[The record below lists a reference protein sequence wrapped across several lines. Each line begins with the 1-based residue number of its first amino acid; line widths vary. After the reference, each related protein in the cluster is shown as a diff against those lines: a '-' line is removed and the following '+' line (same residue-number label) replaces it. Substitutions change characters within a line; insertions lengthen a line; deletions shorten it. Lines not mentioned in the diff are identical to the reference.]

1 MPRETLRGGA
11 RPLNGDRSIR
21 LLACRIDISV
31 DCERLAACLDQL
43 LPRVEQ
49 RYPISRQH
57 RLAVRRDGDAYRIS
71 EDGIERWAEPDPL
84 SAAYA
89 IGARVHA
96 LALAAMPD
104 FTKIHAGCASWEGRR
119 FLAVGPPESG
129 KTTLMARL
137 AYEGFAVHG
146 DELVL
151 VKDGEALPYP
161 RRFGVRAPT
170 VALIPGLA
178 AGRAEH
184 VGPMVTDPAHL
195 GFQWVIDRQPIAAV
209 FYLVPNHGGRTR
221 LLPCPKHV
229 MAQRVMSQST
239 APGTGAQQ
247 WIRDVCDM
255 LDRALSYTLKLG
267 NLDEAVAVLKEVLQ
281 LTPKAADRP
290 PTETA

>member
-1 MPRETLRGGA
+1 M
-11 RPLNGDRSIR
+11 
-21 LLACRIDISV
+21 
-31 DCERLAACLDQL
+31 
-43 LPRVEQ
+43 
-49 RYPISRQH
+49 SRQH
-57 RLAVRRDGDAYRIS
+57 RLAVRRDGATYRIS
-71 EDGIERWAEPDPL
+71 EDGIERWEESDPL

-89 IGARVHA
+89 VAARVHA

-151 VKDGEALPYP
+151 VKDGQALPYP

-170 VALIPGLA
+170 VALIPALA
-178 AGRAEH
+178 EGRTVH
-184 VGPMVTDPAHL
+184 DGPLVTDPAQL
-195 GFQWVIDRQPIAAV
+195 GFEWVIDRRPIAAV
-209 FYLVPNHGGRTR
+209 FYLVPNHDGQTH

-239 APGTGAQQ
+239 APRTGTQQ

-255 LDRALSYTLKLG
+255 LDGAFSYTLKLG
-267 NLDEAVAVLKEVLQ
+267 NLDEAVAVLKEALQ
-281 LTPKAADRP
+281 LTPKVADRP
-290 PTETA
+290 STEIA

>member
-1 MPRETLRGGA
+1 VPREALRGGP
-11 RPLNGDRSIR
+11 RPLSGDRSIR
-21 LLACRIDISV
+21 LLACRIDIRV
-31 DCERLAACLDQL
+31 DCERLAAHLDQL
-43 LPRVEQ
+43 LPRAEQ
-49 RYPISRQH
+49 RYPISREH
-57 RLAVRRDGDAYRIS
+57 RLVVRRDGDVYRIS
-71 EDGIERWAEPDPL
+71 EDGVERWEESDPL

-89 IGARVHA
+89 VGARVHA

-104 FTKIHAGCASWEGRR
+104 FTKIHAGCASWDGRR

-170 VALIPGLA
+170 VALIPALA
-178 AGRAEH
+178 EGRVEHAG
-184 VGPMVTDPAHL
+184 PLVTDPAQL
-195 GFQWVIDRQPIAAV
+195 GFQWVIDRRPIAAV
-209 FYLVPNHGGRTR
+209 FYLVPNHDAETR
-221 LLPCPKHV
+221 LEPCPKHV

-239 APGTGAQQ
+239 APRTGAQQ

-255 LDRALSYTLKLG
+255 LDRAFSYTLQIG
-267 NLDEAVAVLKEVLQ
+267 NLDEAVAILKEVLQ
-281 LTPKAADRP
+281 LTPKPADRP

>member
-1 MPRETLRGGA
+1 MPGQALRGGP
-11 RPLNGDRSIR
+11 RPLSVDRSIR
-21 LLACRIDISV
+21 LLACRIDVSV

-49 RYPISRQH
+49 RYPVSRQH
-57 RLAVRRDGDAYRIS
+57 HLVVRRDGDAYRIS
-71 EDGIERWAEPDPL
+71 EDGIERWAESDPL

-89 IGARVHA
+89 VGARVHA

-104 FTKIHAGCASWEGRR
+104 FTKVHAGCASWDGRR
-119 FLAVGPPESG
+119 LLAVGPPESG

-137 AYEGFAVHG
+137 AYDGFEVHG

-161 RRFGVRAPT
+161 RRFGIRGT
-170 VALIPGLA
+170 TLALIPGLA
-178 AGRAEH
+178 EARGEH
-184 VGPMVTDPAHL
+184 VGPLVTDPGQL
-195 GFQWVIDRQPIAAV
+195 GFHWVIDRRPIAAV
-209 FYLVPNHGGRTR
+209 FFLVPNHDGRTY
-221 LLPCPKHV
+221 LEPCPKHL

-239 APGTGAQQ
+239 APRTGTQQ

-255 LDRALSYTLKLG
+255 LERAFSYTLKIG
-267 NLDEAVAVLKEVLQ
+267 NLDEAVAILKETLQ
-281 LTPKAADRP
+281 LTPKLADRP